1 MTKDR
6 QKSFGLERKR
16 ELNEKRVKELMELE
30 ELSLKRMAKEDERVG
45 RQSGKQEK
53 KSMGKA

>member
-16 ELNEKRVKELMELE
+16 ELNEKRVKELIELE